1 MKKQGYVW
9 GVIFL
14 CQIRGGSRKLGNK
27 KQKKKSD
34 SIKDEVILTMQTK
47 GKALQF
53 EGEDTKLKRKY

>member
-27 KQKKKSD
+27 KQKKKVTQLRM
-34 SIKDEVILTMQTK
+34 K
-47 GKALQF
+47 
-53 EGEDTKLKRKY
+53 